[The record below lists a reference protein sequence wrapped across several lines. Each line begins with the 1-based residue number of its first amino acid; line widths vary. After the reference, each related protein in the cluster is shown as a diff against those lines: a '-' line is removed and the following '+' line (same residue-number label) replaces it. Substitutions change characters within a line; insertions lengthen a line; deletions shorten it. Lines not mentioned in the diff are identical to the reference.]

1 MGGQAFCS
9 SRSDLFCPERG
20 MAASFAMTLG
30 AESSAPFL
38 RSPTRQ
44 MGWFTLGCNQQ
55 DPWKAVKGL
64 CDRKLACMAPMRWG

>member
-1 MGGQAFCS
+1 
-9 SRSDLFCPERG
+9 
-20 MAASFAMTLG
+20 MATSFAMTLA

-44 MGWFTLGCNQQ
+44 MGQLTLDCNQQ

-64 CDRKLACMAPMRWG
+64 CDRKPACMAPMRWGMKQMRRKYLQTYIQNCRR